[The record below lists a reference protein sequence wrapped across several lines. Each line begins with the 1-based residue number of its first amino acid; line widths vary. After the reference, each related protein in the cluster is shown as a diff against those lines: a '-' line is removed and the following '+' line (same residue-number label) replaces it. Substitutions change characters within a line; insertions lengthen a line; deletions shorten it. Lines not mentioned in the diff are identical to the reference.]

1 MLLNE
6 DYVVSKFYQHA
17 GSPRYNR
24 LSKSYNGCCPT
35 CREGNSWGKK
45 RRLYYI
51 PRKNLIFCHNCG
63 LSTRP
68 VKWVQTVGNM
78 SYIEVMKENANFA
91 RVDIDL
97 EPEEKKIVDIVV
109 ESLPKDSI
117 NLSDKQQVSF
127 YKDNFYVNKALEVI
141 KNRRLDTAENKPK
154 SFWISLTDSIHK
166 NRLVIP
172 FYDTDGNIV
181 HYQSR
186 TIVEKKGKEFPK
198 YLSKQNSEKTMFG
211 INNIDDQSKYIFIT
225 EGPLDACFLK
235 NGLAVAGINE
245 SKGCAFTKRQQEQIA
260 KFPLHEIV
268 WVLDNQ
274 RIDKASKKK
283 TAMLTKSGYKVF
295 LWPEELQKF
304 KDINEVCIAA
314 RTNIISERFIL
325 KHTYSGIKANLM
337 LSKY

>member
-17 GSPRYNR
+17 GFPRYNR

-63 LSTRP
+63 LSVRP
-68 VKWVQTVGNM
+68 VKWVQLVSNM
-78 SYIEVMKENANFA
+78 TYIEVMKENGNFA
-91 RVDIDL
+91 RVEIDL
-97 EPEEKKIVDIVV
+97 EPEDTTESNTTV
-109 ESLPKDSI
+109 EILPRDSI
-117 NLSDKQQVSF
+117 NLFDKQQISF

-141 KNRRLDTAENKPK
+141 KNRRLDTADNKPK
-154 SFWISLTDSIHK
+154 TFWISLTDPVHK

-172 FYDTDGNIV
+172 FYDTDDNIV

-186 TIVEKKGKEFPK
+186 TLVERKGKTFPK
-198 YLSKQNSEKTMFG
+198 YLSKQNSEKTLFG
-211 INNIDDQSKYIFIT
+211 INNIDNQTKYIFIT

-245 SKGCAFTKRQQEQIA
+245 SKGTAFTKKQQDQIA
-260 KFPLHEIV
+260 KFPLHEVI

-274 RIDKASKKK
+274 RIDTASKKK
-283 TAMLTKSGYKVF
+283 TSMLAKSGYKVF
-295 LWPEELQKF
+295 LWPDELKKF
-304 KDINEVCIAA
+304 KDLNEVCIAA
-314 RTNIISERFIL
+314 HTNVIPEKFIL
-325 KHTYSGIKANLM
+325 KHTYSGIKANLI